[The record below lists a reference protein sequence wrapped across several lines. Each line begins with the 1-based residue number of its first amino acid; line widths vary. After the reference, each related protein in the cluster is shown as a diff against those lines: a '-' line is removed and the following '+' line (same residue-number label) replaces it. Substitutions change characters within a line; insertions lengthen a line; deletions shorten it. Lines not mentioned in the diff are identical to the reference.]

1 MTLRIKRSTQEEKLQ
16 FFLELD
22 HDLRMHPTHPAEQ
35 IEDMLPWSS
44 HAIYTLLVLN
54 PYRKRNFMR
63 YTREK
68 GKVGSIGP
76 RLWRMWYMIQQ
87 HTNSKV

>member
-1 MTLRIKRSTQEEKLQ
+1 MTLHRRRITQQEKLE
-16 FFLELD
+16 FFLQLD
-22 HDLRMHPTHPAEQ
+22 HDLRMHPTHLEEQ

-44 HAIYTLLVLN
+44 RAIYTILVLN
-54 PYRKRNFMR
+54 PYRKHTFMR

-76 RLWRMWYMIQQ
+76 RLWKMWRILEQ
-87 HTNSKV
+87 HSTTEI